1 MIDTRFGFI
10 KSISMISPQAHS
22 MPVAVPQVNLQSD
35 DECVRKLTEL
45 LEYQDNRNLDEIAQL
60 ISRLAVVVE

>member
-1 MIDTRFGFI
+1 
-10 KSISMISPQAHS
+10 MISPQTHS
-22 MPVAVPQVNLQSD
+22 MPDLEADVNLQSD

-45 LEYQDNRNLDEIAQL
+45 LKYQDNRNLDEIAQL

>member
-10 KSISMISPQAHS
+10 RSMSMISLQAHS
-22 MPVAVPQVNLQSD
+22 VPNLEPSVNLQSD

>member
-1 MIDTRFGFI
+1 
-10 KSISMISPQAHS
+10 MISPQEYS
-22 MPVAVPQVNLQSD
+22 MPVLTPTVNLQSD

-60 ISRLAVVVE
+60 ISRVAAVVE

>member
-1 MIDTRFGFI
+1 
-10 KSISMISPQAHS
+10 MISPQAHS
-22 MPVAVPQVNLQSD
+22 MPDLEPSANLQSD

>member
-1 MIDTRFGFI
+1 
-10 KSISMISPQAHS
+10 MISPQAHS
-22 MPVAVPQVNLQSD
+22 MPVPVPQINLQSD

-45 LEYQDNRNLDEIAQL
+45 LKYQDNKNLDEIAQL